1 MMPTFTP
8 SPQFYPLRAGSESA
22 VPRLEAFQ
30 AKAVLAEHG
39 LLDAVQ
45 AIIDHVDT
53 PIKIKLAWENS
64 VPFRRD
70 NPMILLIASQLELTE
85 SELDTLFAEGALIT
99 ADEL

>member
-1 MMPTFTP
+1 MIPIYVG
-8 SPQFYPLRAGSESA
+8 PQIASDI
-22 VPRLEAFQ
+22 PRLESFQ
-30 AKAVLAEHG
+30 AKSVLAQHG
-39 LLDAVQ
+39 LLESVQ
-45 AIIDHVDT
+45 ALIDDPAT